1 MARPIFQ
8 RIVPARTPA
17 HEREL
22 LPEGRLSG
30 PMPWVIAIML
40 FLTTLSAAAGL
51 ALIDAAAG
59 VGDDMAGRVTI
70 QVADPNPTSRAD
82 QVRRIREALSDQPYV
97 RRVAPVDEV
106 ELKRMMR
113 EWLGDAGMTADL
125 PIPALIDVD
134 LVAAGDT
141 QAVAQLRAAV
151 AAVAPDAGVE
161 PHADWLG
168 AVARLVRSL
177 AAVAVALMLMMGIAT
192 IATVTLATRGALN
205 THYATIEILHLIGST
220 DRQIA
225 RLFQRRIAMDATFGC
240 TVGFLAAF
248 IVIMSVGWQF
258 RDVAAGLLSGGGA
271 PRGFVWDYV
280 ALLALPIAGVAIATW
295 TARMTITRA
304 LHRIL

>member
-1 MARPIFQ
+1 MARRIFH
-8 RIVPARTPA
+8 RLVPARAPA

-40 FLTTLSAAAGL
+40 FLTLLSAATGL
-51 ALIDAAAG
+51 ALVGAAG
-59 VGDDMAGRVTI
+59 DVGKDLAGRVTI
-70 QVADPNPTSRAD
+70 QIADPNPAARAQKVD
-82 QVRRIREALSDQPYV
+82 AIRGALADQPYV
-97 RRVAPVDEV
+97 ERVAPVDDAD
-106 ELKRMMR
+106 LNAMLRD
-113 EWLGDAGMTADL
+113 WLGDAGMAADL

-134 LVAAGDT
+134 LVAADSD
-141 QAVAQLRAAV
+141 ALDRLRAAV
-151 AAVAPDAGVE
+151 AIVAPDAGIEV
-161 PHADWLG
+161 HADWLG
-168 AVARLVRSL
+168 AVSRLIRSL
-177 AAVAVALMLMMGIAT
+177 AWLAAVLIAMMIVAT

-240 TVGFLAAF
+240 TIGFLAAF

-258 RDVAAGLLSGGGA
+258 RDVGAGLLSDG
-271 PRGFVWDYV
+271 PTTRGFAWEYV
-280 ALLALPIAGVAIATW
+280 ALLALPIAGVGIATW
-295 TARMTITRA
+295 TARLTITRA

>member
-205 THYATIEILHLIGST
+205 THYATIEILYLIGST

-240 TVGFLAAF
+240 TVGFLSAF
-248 IVIMSVGWQF
+248 IVIMIVGWQF
-258 RDVAAGLLSGGGA
+258 RDVGAGLLGGA
-271 PRGFVWDYV
+271 ARGGFAWEYLG
-280 ALLALPIAGVAIATW
+280 LLALPLLGVAIATW
-295 TARMTITRA
+295 TARLTVSRA
-304 LHRIL
+304 LHRII

>member
-1 MARPIFQ
+1 MAR
-8 RIVPARTPA
+8 RILRQLVPARAPA

-40 FLTTLSAAAGL
+40 FLTLLSAATGL
-51 ALIDAAAG
+51 ALVRAAG
-59 VGDDMAGRVTI
+59 DVGQDLAGRVTI
-70 QVADPNPTSRAD
+70 QIADPDSATRA
-82 QVRRIREALSDQPYV
+82 QKVRAISGALSGQPYV
-97 RRVAPVDEV
+97 ERVAPVDEA
-106 ELKRMMR
+106 ELKAMLRG
-113 EWLGDAGMTADL
+113 WLGDAGMAADL

-134 LVAAGDT
+134 LVVDDPGALDR
-141 QAVAQLRAAV
+141 LRAAV
-151 AAVAPDAGVE
+151 ASVAPDAGVE

-168 AVARLVRSL
+168 AVSRLIRSL
-177 AAVAVALMLMMGIAT
+177 AWLAAALIAMMIVATV
-192 IATVTLATRGALN
+192 ATVTLATRGALN

-240 TVGFLAAF
+240 TIGFLAAF

-258 RDVAAGLLSGGGA
+258 RDVGAGLLAGGGGE
-271 PRGFVWDYV
+271 RGFVWDYL
-280 ALLALPIAGVAIATW
+280 ALLALPLLGVGIATW
-295 TARMTITRA
+295 TARLTITRA

>member
-1 MARPIFQ
+1 MARQILRQ
-8 RIVPARTPA
+8 LVPARAPA
-17 HEREL
+17 HERAL

-40 FLTTLSAAAGL
+40 FLTLLSAATGL
-51 ALIDAAAG
+51 ALFRAAG
-59 VGDDMAGRVTI
+59 DVGHDLAGRVTI
-70 QVADPNPTSRAD
+70 QIADPNPATRA
-82 QVRRIREALSDQPYV
+82 QKVRDIRGALDGQLYV
-97 RRVAPVDEV
+97 ERVTTVDEA
-106 ELKRMMR
+106 ELKTMLRD
-113 EWLGDAGMTADL
+113 WLGDAGMAADL

-134 LVAAGDT
+134 LVADDPGGLDR
-141 QAVAQLRAAV
+141 LRAAV
-151 AAVAPDAGVE
+151 TRIAPDAGVE
-161 PHADWLG
+161 PHAAWLG
-168 AVARLVRSL
+168 AVSRLIRSL
-177 AAVAVALMLMMGIAT
+177 AWLAAALIAMMIVATV
-192 IATVTLATRGALN
+192 ATVTLATRGALN

-248 IVIMSVGWQF
+248 IVIMTVGWQF
-258 RDVAAGLLSGGGA
+258 RDVAAGLLSGGSA

-295 TARMTITRA
+295 TARLTITRA